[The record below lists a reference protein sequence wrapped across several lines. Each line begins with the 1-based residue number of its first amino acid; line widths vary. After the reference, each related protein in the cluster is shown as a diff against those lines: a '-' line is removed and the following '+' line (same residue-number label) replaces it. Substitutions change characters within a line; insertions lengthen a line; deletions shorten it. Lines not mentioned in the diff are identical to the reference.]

1 MKNLLLVLFGL
12 FLTAAPATAQTI
24 IDLEKGGKVR
34 AKTIDD
40 YKAEARMAEIA
51 RRDSVAYVGLVRTG
65 FTSLAADSL
74 NEAEE
79 NLKRAIKL
87 RPDAPGNHVLRYNLA
102 LIEMARGESKK
113 AEKTLTDILKKH
125 PDYVDARLARGEAY
139 LQNGKDAE
147 AVEDAKKVLES
158 DEKISREMKA
168 RAHFVC
174 AAGYYAAH
182 RFVEA
187 KSELLQNL
195 RLRPDNVNARLLEAL
210 ILLQMGQSVESLNR
224 LNAIVSANPDHL
236 DALRTRAEVQTQL
249 NMLQP
254 AKGDYD
260 RLIELCPNDASL
272 FVERAR
278 VLITLGEKRA
288 AARDLDKAVELGMP
302 TGMVQSLR
310 MLVR

>member
-51 RRDSVAYVGLVRTG
+51 RRDSVAYVGLVRSG

-182 RFVEA
+182 RSFGLDVKIFFLTIRSVLASDGVVE
-187 KSELLQNL
+187 
-195 RLRPDNVNARLLEAL
+195 
-210 ILLQMGQSVESLNR
+210 G
-224 LNAIVSANPDHL
+224 
-236 DALRTRAEVQTQL
+236 
-249 NMLQP
+249 
-254 AKGDYD
+254 G
-260 RLIELCPNDASL
+260 
-272 FVERAR
+272 
-278 VLITLGEKRA
+278 
-288 AARDLDKAVELGMP
+288 
-302 TGMVQSLR
+302 TGGK
-310 MLVR
+310 

>member
-12 FLTAAPATAQTI
+12 FLTAASATAQTI

-51 RRDSVAYVGLVRTG
+51 RRDSVAYVGLVRSG

-158 DEKISREMKA
+158 DEEISREMKA

-187 KSELLQNL
+187 ESELLQHL
-195 RLRPDNVNARLLEAL
+195 RLRPGAVCRIA
-210 ILLQMGQSVESLNR
+210 ESAERHCFRKSRPPRCPAHKSGGTNTTEHVATRQGGLR
-224 LNAIVSANPDHL
+224 PPHRTLPQRRV
-236 DALRTRAEVQTQL
+236 ALRGTSTRAYHVGRKTRRS
-249 NMLQP
+249 P
-254 AKGDYD
+254 
-260 RLIELCPNDASL
+260 
-272 FVERAR
+272 
-278 VLITLGEKRA
+278 
-288 AARDLDKAVELGMP
+288 
-302 TGMVQSLR
+302 
-310 MLVR
+310 